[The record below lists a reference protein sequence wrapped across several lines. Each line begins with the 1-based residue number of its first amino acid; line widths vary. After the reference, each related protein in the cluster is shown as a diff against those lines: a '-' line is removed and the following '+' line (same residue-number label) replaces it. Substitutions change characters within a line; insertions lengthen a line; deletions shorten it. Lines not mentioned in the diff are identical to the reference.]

1 MKKGIETMKKMKKF
15 LLSAML
21 IVAMVICCAC
31 QQTDIQVK
39 INEDGSSKFSTETL
53 VGKEELSVLKTAA
66 QKSVEKE
73 PDAAEAMEMINQ
85 YFAQIE
91 SCEVVVRDGKEY
103 YRSFDEVSFND
114 EQELENYLKTS
125 LMGQANASVGKDHF
139 YVGMVMPSQK
149 KMMESLDEMMKD
161 SQQDTTTS
169 DEDMQKMLD
178 EMGLTVEQ
186 IQQMIMGIKFA
197 YTIEFPSNVTYT
209 NGTCEPN
216 SNKVTWSFS
225 MQDAMQQATG
235 QLISGQ
241 LTGGQETEEQAI
253 VLYAETMPEGES
265 VLKNDKT
272 APVIAGV
279 KNNAYY
285 KSIKKIS
292 LTASDAVGVT
302 GMTLDG
308 EPTTNGTALNIAGTD
323 IIKEGKHTVKA
334 YDFSGNKSVVT
345 FTYDK
350 TKPVVKG
357 VANGKTYK
365 KACTIKFSDKYGIKS
380 AKLNGK
386 TIKTNKKVSKKGSYT
401 LKVTDKAGNTATV
414 KFKIKK

>member
-1 MKKGIETMKKMKKF
+1 MKKMKKF

-53 VGKEELSVLKTAA
+53 VGKEELNVLKTAV
-66 QKSVEKE
+66 QKSAEKE
-73 PDAAEAMEMINQ
+73 ADAAASMEMINAL
-85 YFAQIE
+85 FGQIE
-91 SCEVVVRDGKEY
+91 SCEVIVKDGKEY

-125 LMGQANASVGKDHF
+125 FKGMANVSVGKDHF
-139 YVGMVMPSQK
+139 YVGMVTPSQK
-149 KMMESLDEMMKD
+149 KVMESFEEMMEESKQE
-161 SQQDTTTS
+161 STT
-169 DEDMQKMLD
+169 EDDPQKMLD

-186 IQQMIMGIKFA
+186 LMQMVMGIKFA

-225 MQDAMQQATG
+225 MQDAIQQATEEMLAG
-235 QLISGQ
+235 QQ
-241 LTGGQETEEQAI
+241 TTGQEIEEQAV
-253 VLYAETMPEGES
+253 VLYAETMPENES

-272 APVIAGV
+272 APVIKGV
-279 KNNAYY
+279 KNKAYY
-285 KSIKKIS
+285 KSIKKVILS
-292 LTASDAVGVT
+292 ASDAVGVT

-308 EPTTNGTALNIAGTD
+308 ETITNETALNIEGID

>member
-1 MKKGIETMKKMKKF
+1 MKKMKKF

-21 IVAMVICCAC
+21 VVAMVICSAC
-31 QQTDIQVK
+31 TQTDIQVK
-39 INEDGSSKFSTETL
+39 IQEDGSSKFSTETL
-53 VGKEELSVLKTAA
+53 MGKEEVALLKAA
-66 QKSVEKE
+66 FQKMAEKE
-73 PDAAEAMEMINQ
+73 ADAARTLEMVNA

-91 SCEVVVRDGKEY
+91 SCEVMEKDGKEY

-125 LMGQANASVGKDHF
+125 LMGQASVSVGKDHF

-149 KMMESLDEMMKD
+149 KIMESMEELMKENP
-161 SQQDTTTS
+161 QEGTTE
-169 DEDMQKMLD
+169 EDPQKMLE
-178 EMGLTVEQ
+178 EMGLTIEQ
-186 IQQMIMGIKFA
+186 LQQMLMEIKYSF
-197 YTIEFPSNVTYT
+197 TIEFPSNVTYT

-225 MQDAMQQATG
+225 MKEAQQMVA
-235 QLISGQ
+235 GQ
-241 LTGGQETEEQAI
+241 LTGGQEIEEQAV
-253 VLYAETMPEGES
+253 VLYAETMPESES
-265 VLKNDKT
+265 ALKNDKK
-272 APVIAGV
+272 APAIAGV
-279 KNNAYY
+279 KNKAYY
-285 KSIKKIS
+285 NNLKKVTLS
-292 LTASDAVGVT
+292 ASDAVGVAGIT
-302 GMTLDG
+302 VDG
-308 EPTTNGTALNIAGTD
+308 EPTMNGAALGIEGID
-323 IIKEGKHTVKA
+323 LIKEGKHTVKA

-350 TKPVVKG
+350 TKPSVKG

-401 LKVTDKAGNTATV
+401 LKVTDKAGNTTTV